1 MARSAAK
8 SQAGKG
14 FPVARRLSVTVDRF
28 ELAQVFTIAR
38 GSKREAVVVVAEIA
52 EGDRTGRGECVPY
65 PRYDESVESVRAAIE
80 TAREAIE
87 AGASREELQRIMP
100 AGAARNAVDCALWD
114 LEAKLAGRTVAEAIG
129 LENPRALETAYTI
142 SLGNPEDMAAATR
155 AAAGRTLLK
164 VKVGG
169 GDGRDA
175 ERIRAVRGA
184 SPDARLILDANEGWT
199 PDTIR
204 RNMLAAAE
212 ARAALVEQPLPAGAD
227 EILGRIPHPVPV
239 CADESLHETADLAA
253 LAGRYDCVNV
263 KLDKTGGLT
272 EALVLVREARA
283 AGFGVM
289 VGCMVASSLSM
300 APALLLAQGAD
311 FVDLDGPLLMK
322 ADRPGGL
329 AYSGSTVSPPTPAL
343 WG

>member
-1 MARSAAK
+1 M
-8 SQAGKG
+8 
-14 FPVARRLSVTVDRF
+14 ARRLSVTVDVF

-52 EGDRTGRGECVPY
+52 EGDRAGRGECVPY
-65 PRYDESVESVRAAIE
+65 PRYGESVDSVRAAIE
-80 TAREAIE
+80 AAREAVG
-87 AGASREELQRIMP
+87 AGASRDELQRLMP
-100 AGAARNAVDCALWD
+100 AGAARNAVDCAMWD
-114 LEAKLAGRTVAEAIG
+114 LEAKHSGRTAAEAIG
-129 LENPRALETAYTI
+129 LESPRALETAFTI
-142 SLGNPEDMAAATR
+142 SLGTPEEMAAATR
-155 AAAGRTLLK
+155 AAADRTLLK

-169 GDGRDA
+169 GDGRDI
-175 ERIRAVRGA
+175 ERIRAVRAA
-184 SPDARLILDANEGWT
+184 SAGARLILDANEGWT

-227 EILGRIPHPVPV
+227 EILDRIPHPVPI
-239 CADESLHETADLAA
+239 CADESLHQTSDLAA

-283 AGFGVM
+283 SGFGVM
-289 VGCMVASSLSM
+289 VGCMVSSSLAM
-300 APALLLAQGAD
+300 APAVLLAQGAD

-322 ADRPGGL
+322 ADRPDGL
-329 AYSGSTVSPPTPAL
+329 AYAGSTVSPPAPAL